1 MSNDPSL
8 HERAFALITGEDED
22 DRLCDDIPESA
33 CQDQPHNFFL
43 NVGNG
48 MCTKLAEQLASPGL
62 VLPWLLGTIGAPS
75 FLAGWLVPI
84 RRAGALAP
92 QMMVAGMLR
101 RAAVRKWFWVLA
113 GATQAIA
120 LLLMALAVAFLPALA
135 AGFCVVTL
143 LAVFSIASGIGSVS
157 FSDVVGKTI
166 EPGRRG
172 RMLALRASL
181 GGVLALIAGGLLRHY
196 GGESDS
202 LAIYITLIIIAAA
215 LWAIGSVLFALKAE
229 PPGAT
234 DGSRTVFTELQG
246 GWTLMKRE
254 SSMRRFVLARSL
266 LVCVELSIP
275 FYALHARSMDQIDSS
290 ALGIFIIA
298 VSLAEILSSP
308 VWGTFADTS
317 SRGVMT
323 VAGMIAVAAGLFAL
337 CFKLFPDA
345 LANAYVYGIVF
356 LLVGLAHG
364 GIRLGR
370 KTWIIDASPKDE
382 RPTWVALSNTIV
394 GIFTLVAAGLG
405 VIADVFTIETLLV
418 VLIIIAAIGSM
429 SAWWMPEASSVRAV
443 HSSGK

>member
-1 MSNDPSL
+1 MSTDPAL
-8 HERAFALITGEDED
+8 HERTYALITGDDDE

-33 CQDQPHNFFL
+33 CRNQPRNFFL

-48 MCTKLAEQLASPGL
+48 MSTKLAEQLASPGL
-62 VLPWLLGTIGAPS
+62 VLPWLLATIGAPS

-92 QMMVAGMLR
+92 QMMVAGALR
-101 RAAVRKWFWVLA
+101 RKAVRKWFWVAA
-113 GATQAIA
+113 GLVQAAA
-120 LLLMALAVAFLPALA
+120 LVLMALAVALLPALA
-135 AGFCVVTL
+135 AGISVVVL

-181 GGVLALIAGGLLRHY
+181 GGVLALIAGGLLRQY
-196 GGESDS
+196 GGEND
-202 LAIYITLIIIAAA
+202 AIGMYIALIIIAAA
-215 LWAIGSVLFALKAE
+215 LWAIGSILFALKIE
-229 PPGAT
+229 PAGTT
-234 DGSRTVFTELQG
+234 DGSRTVFTELRG
-246 GWTLMKRE
+246 GWTLMNRE
-254 SSMRRFVLARSL
+254 SSIRRFILARSL

-275 FYALHARSMDQIDSS
+275 FYALHARSRDEIDAS

-308 VWGTFADTS
+308 VWGKFADNS
-317 SRGVMT
+317 SRGVMV
-323 VAGMIAVAAGLFAL
+323 VAGVIAVAGGVFAL
-337 CFKLFPDA
+337 CFGMLPEPMR
-345 LANAYVYGIVF
+345 NAYMYGIVF

-370 KTWIIDASPKDE
+370 KTWIIDAAAKDD

-394 GIFTLVAAGLG
+394 GVVTLAAVGLG
-405 VIADVFTIETLLV
+405 VIADIFTVEALLI
-418 VLIIIAAIGSM
+418 VLIAIAGLGSA
-429 SAWWMPEASSVRAV
+429 SAWWMPEAKEVRKS
-443 HSSGK
+443 HS